1 MLLIVLI
8 STIGRSYAQEGY
20 VAIVNSEVIEESLS
34 KSELRRIY
42 FGFTTQWKNFDK
54 VKPAIQNS
62 EYPSFWESISTSE
75 SKFKTFWT
83 KRTFSG
89 NGVAPRDFDDSKS
102 LIDYVSGTKGAIG
115 IIPASMRSSIGPGCK
130 IIPIN

>member
-1 MLLIVLI
+1 ML
-8 STIGRSYAQEGY
+8 IGTTTRSYAQEDY
-20 VAIVNSEVIEESLS
+20 VAIVNSSVIEESLS

-42 FGFTTQWKNFDK
+42 FGFSTQWKNFDK
-54 VKPAIQNS
+54 VKPAYLSS

-89 NGVAPRDFDDSKS
+89 NGVAPREFDDSKL
-102 LIDYVSGTKGAIG
+102 LIDYVAATKGALG
-115 IIPASMRSSIGPGCK
+115 IIPNSMRSSIGPECK